1 MQATFPARLYG
12 CPDVRARERTAVFG
26 RAWLLAWFQSRLAEV
41 HA

>member
-1 MQATFPARLYG
+1 MQRTLPARLYG
-12 CPDVRARERTAVFG
+12 DPDAYARERQAVFG